1 MVKFTLNGSYGE
13 ESIVPRSVVGVGP
26 SLDDSDLLGNQFSA
40 QEQPRAEEDA
50 FGRLEQSVP
59 CSGFR
64 QNNPSK
70 SINDLPPEL
79 IILILDAA
87 LDEVVTLPYYQG
99 GHYLD
104 RLKTLA
110 AVCRTWR
117 STIQNTPS
125 FWALIESTNTSD
137 EMHYMLRKSGKRT
150 LAFRY
155 IMKADPDCNF
165 RSPAG
170 HDTPDF
176 FELASS
182 NMFRC
187 SSLSAAVKWYRQLA
201 HILGSPAPV
210 LRDATVIAS
219 DCTFNDPVSLFG
231 GQAGVLEILWLSHI
245 NIQWD
250 SGLPPKLRRFKI
262 SYTNAP
268 IAWVPHPRQVV
279 SALSNCSGIEV
290 VDLSGAIMVRG
301 SLEWPGLGVRGPMI
315 ELPMLKE
322 LKIENMMIAGSA
334 YIIHHLSAPP
344 LQNLELTERLR
355 IHPEPVTLLLYPP
368 SRLLVDSIRGA
379 LPRCEKVTLEIGYQH
394 LILEIEGVGGHV
406 YLLLHCTDPDELTR
420 WLAEEF
426 VSELSSVPEVR
437 LGVSSTLYESELQS
451 LPKLIEALRS
461 VVRLHCSL
469 GQAAA
474 GVLVEHLAWPY
485 LAGDGWR
492 WHWPGLRHLKLD
504 EAYNWNELAL
514 TMLRE
519 RYGASQEENG
529 STSDGIPKWYPSPLT
544 TLSLRGM
551 DVLHPETY
559 QDVASIVG
567 EEVLEEDEFLD

>member
-1 MVKFTLNGSYGE
+1 MSEPYNYGSNNSQKATHAALPPPKSTSSGNRN
-13 ESIVPRSVVGVGP
+13 IVEKRFLAPG
-26 SLDDSDLLGNQFSA
+26 A
-40 QEQPRAEEDA
+40 A
-50 FGRLEQSVP
+50 FGPLKAGDLRSPQDSP
-59 CSGFR
+59 PR
-64 QNNPSK
+64 R
-70 SINDLPPEL
+70 INDLPTEL

-99 GHYLD
+99 GYYLD

-110 AVCRTWR
+110 AVCSTWR

-125 FWALIESTNTSD
+125 FWAHIESTITSD
-137 EMHYMLRKSGKRT
+137 EMNYMLRKSGKRN

-155 IMKADPDCNF
+155 VMKADSGHDF
-165 RSPAG
+165 RSLAG
-170 HDTPDF
+170 LDSPLDSSYF

-187 SSLSAAVKWYRQLA
+187 SSLLAGVTSYRQLA
-201 HILGSPAPV
+201 HILESPAPV

-219 DCTFNDPVSLFG
+219 DCRFNEPVSLFG
-231 GQAGVLEILWLSHI
+231 GQAGGLETLWLSHI

-250 SGLPPKLRRFKI
+250 SGLPPKLRRFKV

-268 IAWVPHPRQVV
+268 IAWLPHPRQVV
-279 SALSNCSGIEV
+279 SALSNCSGLEV
-290 VDLSGAIMVRG
+290 VDLSGAIMVPG
-301 SLEWPGLGVRGPMI
+301 PLEWPGLGVQGPMV
-315 ELPMLKE
+315 ELPTLKE

-334 YIIHHLSAPP
+334 YIIQHLSTPP

-355 IHPEPVTLLLYPP
+355 IHSEPVALLLYPP
-368 SRLLVDSIRGA
+368 SRLLLESIRGA
-379 LPRCEKVTLEIGYQH
+379 LPSCDKVILEIGYQH
-394 LILEIEGVGGHV
+394 LVLEIEGVGGHV
-406 YLLLHCTDPDELTR
+406 HLLLHCTDPDELTR

-426 VSELSSVPEVR
+426 ASELSSVPELK
-437 LGVSSTLYESELQS
+437 LGVSSMLYESELQS
-451 LPKLIEALRS
+451 LPKLIEALKS
-461 VVRLHCSL
+461 VVRLHCPL
-469 GQAAA
+469 VQAAA

-492 WHWPGLRHLKLD
+492 WHWPRLKHLRLD

-529 STSDGIPKWYPSPLT
+529 GTSDGIPKWYPSPLT

-559 QDVASIVG
+559 QEILNIVG
-567 EEVLEEDEFLD
+567 EEVMEEDACVD